1 MKAIQEGDATLLDNS
16 MVVFGNGNGNG
27 VTHDHENLPML
38 LAGRG
43 CGTLDPG
50 RHVKYPDGTPVA
62 NLWLSL
68 MDRLGVSLDSH
79 GDSTGRLPGL
89 TV

>member
-1 MKAIQEGDATLLDNS
+1 MT
-16 MVVFGNGNGNG
+16 V
-27 VTHDHENLPML
+27 

-50 RHVKYPDGTPVA
+50 RYINYDGLVMS

-68 MDRLGVSLDSH
+68 MDRMGVTVERH
-79 GDSTGRLPGL
+79 GDSTGRLQAL
-89 TV
+89 SV